1 MSALDLRDLE
11 NLDFGLLQGKASGP
25 GYIIVLLECSR
36 SRSLSLIGCFA
47 LFGNCELS
55 KRQKFERDVFFY
67 FSLCGSVVRG
77 SSI

>member
-1 MSALDLRDLE
+1 MSALDLRDSE

-25 GYIIVLLECSR
+25 GYIIVPLECSR
-36 SRSLSLIGCFA
+36 SLIGCFA

-55 KRQKFERDVFFY
+55 KRETFERDAFFY
-67 FSLCGSVVRG
+67 FRLCGSVVRG